1 MKMAEEE
8 KKYGVKEPNRG
19 TDGKLASNMTG
30 EAIEGLYDYGNI
42 TDSDKLLVKE
52 IIDLLRQRDQVP
64 CAMFAEELKTRFQ
77 LVEIPMKKIE
87 DSVWGQ
93 LTKDERLGQ
102 SIQGFRQATDKDGNK
117 FRVPHVG
124 FSADLDYLD
133 EFVNRLANKLKKI
146 EEVKE
151 D

>member
-1 MKMAEEE
+1 MAEEE
-8 KKYGVKEPNRG
+8 KKYGVKNPNEG

-30 EAIEGLYDYGNI
+30 EAITGVFDYGSI
-42 TDSDKLLVKE
+42 TDRDKRVVEEVITL
-52 IIDLLRQRDQVP
+52 IRQRQGVP
-64 CAMFAEELKTRFQ
+64 NDMIVEELKTKFE

-102 SIQGFRQATDKDGNK
+102 SIQGFRQTTDESGKK
-117 FRVPHVG
+117 FRIPHVG

-133 EFVNRLANKLKKI
+133 EFVNRLVKKVENI
-146 EEVKE
+146 K
-151 D
+151 DK

>member
-1 MKMAEEE
+1 MAEEE
-8 KKYGVKEPNRG
+8 KKYGVKNPNEG

-30 EAIEGLYDYGNI
+30 EAIEGNYDYGNI
-42 TDSDKLLVKE
+42 TDSDKKVVRE
-52 IIDLLRQRDQVP
+52 IIDFLRQREQVP
-64 CAMFAEELKTRFQ
+64 VGMIVEELKTRFE

-102 SIQGFRQATDKDGNK
+102 SVQGFRQSTDENGKK
-117 FRVPHVG
+117 IRIPHVG

-133 EFVNRLANKLKKI
+133 EFVNRLVTKI
-146 EEVKE
+146 EGIKSK
-151 D
+151 

>member
-1 MKMAEEE
+1 MAEEE

-19 TDGKLASNMTG
+19 TEGKMASNMTG

-64 CAMFAEELKTRFQ
+64 CGMFAEELKTRFQ

-87 DSVWGQ
+87 DSIWGQ
-93 LTKDERLGQ
+93 LTKDERIGTT
-102 SIQGFRQATDKDGNK
+102 IQGFRQSINK
-117 FRVPHVG
+117 QGEKIRIPHVG

-133 EFVNRLANKLKKI
+133 EFVNRLIKK
-146 EEVKE
+146 VKE
-151 D
+151 IK

>member
-1 MKMAEEE
+1 MAEEE
-8 KKYGVKEPNRG
+8 KKYGVKNPNEG

-30 EAIEGLYDYGNI
+30 EAIESNYDYGNI
-42 TDSDKLLVKE
+42 TDSDKKVVRE
-52 IIDLLRQRDQVP
+52 IIDFLRQREQVP
-64 CAMFAEELKTRFQ
+64 VSMVAEELKTRFE

-102 SIQGFRQATDKDGNK
+102 SVQGFRQSTDEKGEK
-117 FRVPHVG
+117 IRIPHVG

-133 EFVNRLANKLKKI
+133 EFVNRLVKKVQDIKNK
-146 EEVKE
+146 
-151 D
+151 

>member
-1 MKMAEEE
+1 MAEEE

-52 IIDLLRQRDQVP
+52 IIDLLRERDQVP
-64 CAMFAEELKTRFQ
+64 CGIFAEELKTKFQ

-102 SIQGFRQATDKDGNK
+102 SIQGFRQATDENGKK
-117 FRVPHVG
+117 FRIPHVG

-133 EFVNRLANKLKKI
+133 EFVNRLAKKI
-146 EEVKE
+146 EGIKSK
-151 D
+151 